1 VGSAGNTRQITNLAA
16 GTADTDAV
24 NVAQLKAVDA
34 IASAGWNAADVD
46 GNKANIGP
54 NGTVTFETGNTN
66 LTVSQTGVDD
76 DGVVEITLA
85 DNLDLG
91 TAGSVTTGDT
101 VINNAGVAI
110 GSNVTLGNTGLA
122 IVGGPSVTT
131 VGIDAGGTVI
141 TNVAPGVADTDA
153 VNVSQ
158 LNDVADI
165 ANAGWN
171 ATDANGN
178 TANIGPDGT
187 VTFEGDSNVAVTQTG
202 VDDDGVVQIAL
213 NRDLDL
219 DSVTTGDT
227 VINNA
232 GVAVGSNVALGN
244 TGLTIVGGPSV
255 TTAGIDA
262 GSKVITNVAIGVAP
276 TDAVNVSQLQDTV
289 SASKTKYYSVNSTG
303 GGNEANDG
311 ATGADAIA
319 SGKDA
324 EAAGDE
330 AVAMGLGASAAGEGS
345 VAMGAGAQALQLN
358 SLAFGA
364 GAVAS
369 HANSIAMGAG
379 SATTVGAQASYT
391 GAYVGNSSS
400 TGEMNVGGRQITG
413 VAAGSAATDA
423 VNVSQLQGGVNTAI
437 TESKTYTDTQ
447 ISNVNTAITNLDNRV
462 TSIEGDI
469 IDIQGDITDIQGDI
483 VDIQGDITDLGDRVA
498 GVEGD
503 VANLT
508 TTVNEFDNRVAN
520 VENGADGMFQVSQEG
535 AITKPQPTGTN
546 SSAGGNG
553 ASAGGNN
560 ALAVGNQSNA
570 SGNNSTAIGTGATA
584 SAANSTAIGQGA
596 TASHAN
602 SVALGQGSATTVGAQ
617 TNYNAAYVGSST
629 STGEVNMGGR
639 TLTGIAP
646 GIAGTDAVNVNQ
658 LNGGVNHAINVA
670 NQYTDSRIT
679 GIQTDVWQM
688 QRDFRGATSSAMAMA
703 GLPQAYLPG
712 KSMVAVGFGGYQ
724 GEYGI
729 AFGLS
734 GITENGRYVYKA
746 QASGNTS
753 RDWGF
758 SVGAGLQW

>member
-1 VGSAGNTRQITNLAA
+1 
-16 GTADTDAV
+16 
-24 NVAQLKAVDA
+24 
-34 IASAGWNAADVD
+34 
-46 GNKANIGP
+46 
-54 NGTVTFETGNTN
+54 
-66 LTVSQTGVDD
+66 
-76 DGVVEITLA
+76 
-85 DNLDLG
+85 
-91 TAGSVTTGDT
+91 
-101 VINNAGVAI
+101 
-110 GSNVTLGNTGLA
+110 
-122 IVGGPSVTT
+122 
-131 VGIDAGGTVI
+131 
-141 TNVAPGVADTDA
+141 
-153 VNVSQ
+153 
-158 LNDVADI
+158 
-165 ANAGWN
+165 
-171 ATDANGN
+171 
-178 TANIGPDGT
+178 
-187 VTFEGDSNVAVTQTG
+187 
-202 VDDDGVVQIAL
+202 
-213 NRDLDL
+213 
-219 DSVTTGDT
+219 
-227 VINNA
+227 
-232 GVAVGSNVALGN
+232 
-244 TGLTIVGGPSV
+244 
-255 TTAGIDA
+255 
-262 GSKVITNVAIGVAP
+262 
-276 TDAVNVSQLQDTV
+276 
-289 SASKTKYYSVNSTG
+289 
-303 GGNEANDG
+303 
-311 ATGADAIA
+311 
-319 SGKDA
+319 
-324 EAAGDE
+324 
-330 AVAMGLGASAAGEGS
+330 
-345 VAMGAGAQALQLN
+345 
-358 SLAFGA
+358 
-364 GAVAS
+364 
-369 HANSIAMGAG
+369 
-379 SATTVGAQASYT
+379 
-391 GAYVGNSSS
+391 
-400 TGEMNVGGRQITG
+400 
-413 VAAGSAATDA
+413 
-423 VNVSQLQGGVNTAI
+423 LQGGVNTAI